1 MRLTLIVFLLVLQL
15 ISVHAYDMY
24 NIDSQDKFNK
34 FLDEQ
39 MSMSRTSYQQGTANQ
54 NSLVIDGPGG
64 QRTQS
69 ANISSYS
76 QLKMLAYST
85 GGIARMTEVYP
96 DGHQTQAI
104 YQFKPGY
111 NEIMF
116 VGDQPGK
123 HILSFEVNGQISNAV
138 IIEVS
143 SNAPGTN
150 QEDKK
155 QEDKKQEDK
164 KQEDKKQEDKKHK
177 RIKNKRIKTIK
188 SMGQRQ
194 SRSQ

>member
-1 MRLTLIVFLLVLQL
+1 MRLTLIVFLLALQL

-39 MSMSRTSYQQGTANQ
+39 MSISRTSYQQGTANQ

-64 QRTQS
+64 QQTQS
-69 ANISSYS
+69 ANISSSS

-111 NEIMF
+111 NEIMLL
-116 VGDQPGK
+116 
-123 HILSFEVNGQISNAV
+123 IMLN
-138 IIEVS
+138 
-143 SNAPGTN
+143 
-150 QEDKK
+150 
-155 QEDKKQEDK
+155 
-164 KQEDKKQEDKKHK
+164 
-177 RIKNKRIKTIK
+177 R
-188 SMGQRQ
+188 
-194 SRSQ
+194 